1 MIHTHEVESSNL
13 SLGTN
18 IFIKF
23 MKNIRSYLE
32 ESLLKH
38 IALEF
43 KNNDIIYEKY
53 GEYDGCEEL
62 SEYIYQKLKDNDFKS
77 IEINYEEVK
86 NIDNIVFDKLFIMF
100 KESDDIKLSYFVPE
114 NSEESISLLKKFNI
128 DANPDNYSSIDNKTN
143 RFNKCLIYIQYPKTR
158 NKSMINKL
166 NHELNHMFADYN
178 IQIKGLTSFLEIFSN
193 DAYKRTKEYNQHKH
207 PLRASQLENALYLM
221 NEYEKNAF
229 ISQLCSEIRE
239 LKESDKYYRDGK
251 LDANKVYYMVQQLDI
266 YQAYMN
272 IANFINDYDNNALT
286 KKEKEDIISEWNKIY
301 HEDLPL
307 DQIFKKLKSKF
318 IRTKQKIES
327 IIPKKIA
334 EEYGLYNNAVIMD
347 EGINLSNPSI
357 II

>member
-1 MIHTHEVESSNL
+1 
-13 SLGTN
+13 
-18 IFIKF
+18 
-23 MKNIRSYLE
+23 MKNIISYLE

-53 GEYDGCEEL
+53 GEYDGCKEL
-62 SEYIYQKLKDNDFKS
+62 SEYIYKKLKDNDFKS
-77 IEINYEEVK
+77 IEINYNEVK
-86 NIDNIVFDKLFIMF
+86 NIDNIVFDKLYIMF
-100 KESDDIKLSYFVPE
+100 KESDEDI
-114 NSEESISLLKKFNI
+114 I
-128 DANPDNYSSIDNKTN
+128 NYIIPNKYDKQILIDNGFNENYKEYSIIDKNTN
-143 RFNKCLIYIQYPKTR
+143 RFKYCLIVLYTTSFR
-158 NKSMINKL
+158 NIKITSIL

-178 IQIKGLTSFLEIFSN
+178 IQIHGLKTFFDLFKNES
-193 DAYKRTKEYNQHKH
+193 YKRIKEYNQHKH

-251 LDANKVYYMVQQLDI
+251 LDANKVYYMVQNLDI

-272 IANFINDYDNNALT
+272 IGNFINDYDNDALT
-286 KKEKEDIISEWNKIY
+286 KNEKNEIVKEWNKIY

-307 DQIFKKLKSKF
+307 NQIFKKLKQKF
-318 IRTKQKIES
+318 IKTKQKIES

-334 EEYGLYNNAVIMD
+334 EEYGLYSNAVIMD